1 MTRYTLSKGDRLAST
16 RHIESLFREGTSL
29 AKFPVRIVWR
39 LHVPAEGEV
48 EAPVRV
54 MFSVSKKKFARAVDR
69 NRIKRLMREAY
80 RHMKP
85 GLFDRLAG
93 CGHFHLSIIYTGT
106 EMPGPDTVRKAMH
119 VVVERWLQQLPETP
133 AE

>member
-1 MTRYTLSKGDRLAST
+1 MTRYTLSKGGRLASS
-16 RHIESLFREGTSL
+16 RHIDALFREGTSL
-29 AKFPVRIVWR
+29 AKYPVRIVWR

-48 EAPVRV
+48 VAPVRV

-69 NRIKRLMREAY
+69 NRIKRLLREAY

-85 GLFDRLAG
+85 GLFDRLSG
-93 CGHFHLSIIYTGT
+93 RGHFHLSIIYTGT

-119 VVVERWLQQLPETP
+119 VVVERWLQQFPETP
-133 AE
+133 AA